1 MGVSPEVRDH
11 KELGVAILC
20 SMLLIFLVLGSLVEV
35 SPPHNVKRILE
46 HALVVAHSPAVSSPV
61 AVSDPTSDQQI
72 DSSPV
77 AVSDPTSDQQIDSSP
92 VAVSDPTSD
101 QQIVSSPVAV
111 SDPTSDQQI
120 VSSPVTVSDPTSD
133 QQIVS
138 SPVAVSAPTSD
149 QRIGTNFYDHL
160 SDPFDAASSPADPPA
175 APSPAADR
183 PAGTHVHNSVNHDAE
198 DITVDYN
205 TKILLPASVDSLIR
219 DIRVAALLANGGES
233 VEPAN
238 FDEDGK
244 KDWHEKNPCMSR
256 EKLSLRYPARKYAK
270 DVEANPGWDAVFRE
284 YQILHRTCTRKLF
297 QNVSQYFHTRDS
309 SSPGCK
315 FFVCDARNPSGL
327 GNKILITVSC
337 FLYALLT
344 QRVLLVPSS
353 DIPPVT
359 NIMCEPFEGSS
370 WKLDRDT
377 VGLPMPSP
385 LWASMQ
391 QLLSVV
397 DSTSMQ
403 GSQHDDISSTI
414 HENGAASTTSVIYAA
429 DVTDNYWAFHPDNR
443 FFCLTEQIFL
453 RNVTWVNLVGNQ
465 YFVPKLFGIPIFRTT
480 LEDLF
485 PDRLVLT
492 HLLRRLMLPGDSVWV
507 QVEKVQAMQP
517 GYRADRRL
525 GVQIRYLGGQEQFD
539 FMHTSIEARIK
550 ECALQNGMLP
560 HHTESAE
567 AENSQSLLRS
577 SAAQSVNSSVVPRGT
592 TVFVA
597 SLYDNF
603 EKALVSDYLH
613 NPAANGEN
621 VTVVQ
626 LSNRHDQ
633 GFTVEEDIQALTE
646 MIFLSFSDDLIVS
659 PKSTFGIVAQGFGAL
674 KPWFVGMEGSDPP
687 CTRGQ
692 TVDGCY
698 HIPEKNL
705 FCPFDPELNGVSI
718 VEIVPYVKECLPV
731 DRPDG
736 IQLITS

>member
-11 KELGVAILC
+11 KELGAAILC

-46 HALVVAHSPAVSSPV
+46 HALVVAHSHAV
-61 AVSDPTSDQQI
+61 
-72 DSSPV
+72 
-77 AVSDPTSDQQIDSSP
+77 SSP

-111 SDPTSDQQI
+111 SE
-120 VSSPVTVSDPTSD
+120 PTSD

-138 SPVAVSAPTSD
+138 SPVAVSTPTSD
-149 QRIGTNFYDHL
+149 QRIGTKIYDHP
-160 SDPFDAASSPADPPA
+160 SDPFDAASSLADPLA
-175 APSPAADR
+175 AASPAANR
-183 PAGTHVHNSVNHDAE
+183 PAGTDVHNSVHHDAE
-198 DITVDYN
+198 DITGDYN
-205 TKILLPASVDSLIR
+205 TKILLPASVESLIR
-219 DIRVAALLANGGES
+219 DIREAASLANGGES
-233 VEPAN
+233 VEPAY

-284 YQILHRTCTRKLF
+284 YQILHRTCTRKLV

-309 SSPGCK
+309 STPGCK

-377 VGLPMPSP
+377 IGLPMPSP

-429 DVTDNYWAFHPDNR
+429 DVTDNYYAFHPDNR

-507 QVEKVQAMQP
+507 QVENVQAMQP
-517 GYRADRRL
+517 EYHADRRL

-539 FMHTSIEARIK
+539 LMHTSIETRIK

-577 SAAQSVNSSVVPRGT
+577 STAQSVNSSAVPRGT

-646 MIFLSFSDDLIVS
+646 MIFLSFSDDLIVT
-659 PKSTFGIVAQGFGAL
+659 PRSTFGIVAQGYGAL
-674 KPWFVGMEGSDPP
+674 KPWFVGMEVSDPP

-718 VEIVPYVKECLPV
+718 LEIVPYVKDCLPV
-731 DRPDG
+731 DRRDG